1 MTITDKIKLLPEV
14 PGVYRYLDENG
25 TVIYVGKAKNLK
37 KRVSQYFQAPEKL
50 TRKTAV
56 MVSKIRD
63 VEHTVVDTE
72 EDALL
77 LENNLIKEYQP
88 KYNILLKDGKTYPW
102 ICVKKEPFPRVF
114 LTRRFKKDG
123 SLYFGPYSSVM
134 HAHKLLD
141 LINAL
146 YKLRTCNLQLS
157 EQNINSG
164 KFKVCLN
171 YHIKKCLAPCTGY
184 ISAQGYKE
192 QTDAIIEILK
202 GNSAY
207 LIREFDKKMKDA
219 ASKLEFESANEF
231 KEKKLLLEKH
241 YSKSMVVHSGIMDLD
256 VFSLIFEGQDAFGN
270 YMKVRNG
277 CIIRS
282 INLHI
287 KMRIEEEQSS
297 VLSSF
302 MAEIYSRSD
311 TEQDNVKEI
320 LVPFM
325 PDQNFEGKNV
335 HIPLKGDKLAVLEL
349 SRKNAAELKFDR
361 LKQEEFVNP
370 KEHTERILEN
380 LRRDLNME
388 ELPRHI
394 ECFDNSNTQ
403 GTNPVSACVV
413 FKDGAPSKRDYRH
426 FNIKTVVGANDFA
439 SMKEVVNRRY
449 TRILAEGGGMPQLI
463 VIDGGKGQ
471 VRFAYEALLELGLLD
486 KVKLIGIAERMEEL
500 IIPGDPYPLFLDKNS
515 TSLKLIMQLRDEA
528 HRFGITHHRA
538 RRSKGQISSQLE
550 QIPGVGPKTIEKL
563 MAKYKTISRI
573 KSASESDLAA
583 ILGSKLAKTIKE
595 ALD

>member
-63 VEHTVVDTE
+63 VEHTVVGTE

-449 TRILAEGGGMPQLI
+449 TRILAEGGDMPQLI

-563 MAKYKTISRI
+563 LAKYKTISRI
-573 KSASESDLAA
+573 KSAAESDLAA

>member
-335 HIPLKGDKLAVLEL
+335 HVPLKGDKLAVLEL

-449 TRILAEGGGMPQLI
+449 TRILAEGGDMPQLI

-573 KSASESDLAA
+573 KSAAESDLAA

>member
-449 TRILAEGGGMPQLI
+449 TRILAEGGDMPQLI

-595 ALD
+595 ALG